1 MEQEEQELIYK
12 LSIYEQQMQQI
23 QQQLEVVEK
32 TIVDISSLN
41 SDLDELKGKTG
52 QEIFAPVGRGIFAKA
67 KLLSEDLIVNVG
79 EGNLITKNIP
89 ETKAIIEKQ
98 IEKLKEVRKELEVNT
113 ERISH
118 ELEGLM
124 KEAEEKRQKE

>member
-1 MEQEEQELIYK
+1 MQQEEQELIYK

-41 SDLDELKGKTG
+41 VELDELKGKTG

-67 KLLSEDLIVNVG
+67 KLLSEELIVNVG
-79 EGNLITKNIP
+79 DGNLITKSIP
-89 ETKAIIEKQ
+89 ETKKLIEKQ
-98 IEKLKEVRKELEVNT
+98 IEKLKEVRKELDSNLEK
-113 ERISH
+113 ISH

-124 KEAEEKRQKE
+124 REAESRKGE